1 MRFTFLLVLNL
12 VFMFGLSAC
21 QSKSGVEK
29 TALSTSTLAE
39 AAHQTFASHVRAINE
54 RKENSSST
62 EIPKQYWAEGIKEL
76 KPIKVYTHRVNI
88 VVVQKIRDNV
98 EEGKYIYIP
107 ISSYLP
113 MDGVDGFSFKPN
125 PLKGNQY
132 HLGDGIFDY
141 KRTIGN

>member
-12 VFMFGLSAC
+12 FLMFGLSAC

-29 TALSTSTLAE
+29 TALSTSTLAG
-39 AAHQTFASHVRAINE
+39 AANETFSSHVRAINAG
-54 RKENSSST
+54 KEILST
-62 EIPKQYWAEGIKEL
+62 EIPEQYWAQAIKGL
-76 KPIKVYTHRVNI
+76 NPIKVYKHRVNI

-98 EEGKYIYIP
+98 EEGKYIYIH

-113 MDGVDGFSFKPN
+113 MDGDDGFTYKPN

-132 HLGDGIFDY
+132 NLGDGVFDY
-141 KRTIGN
+141 KRTIEN